1 MAKKKSESTQDVAT
15 VTFGKVNVKPENI
28 RNIQG
33 PDFRSIYSN
42 NVAFAMSIFDISF
55 IFGEISGSEGET
67 ITVDQKVKI
76 TTVSPTIKAA
86 SGQKTMI
93 DLAIT
98 NPYPYTINF
107 SNTGYEHQ
115 VALEACLF
123 KGTDLIGVQRAGEDF
138 HQLALKPAQST
149 HYRFIFA
156 APMQKGKYT
165 MLFSLITDPFAG
177 SKNSR
182 IISLT
187 IE

>member
-76 TTVSPTIKAA
+76 TMSPQHAKVLAMVLIQNLKNYEETIVPIPLPPGI
-86 SGQKTMI
+86 S
-93 DLAIT
+93 
-98 NPYPYTINF
+98 
-107 SNTGYEHQ
+107 
-115 VALEACLF
+115 
-123 KGTDLIGVQRAGEDF
+123 
-138 HQLALKPAQST
+138 
-149 HYRFIFA
+149 A
-156 APMQKGKYT
+156 APTPPPQKNGK
-165 MLFSLITDPFAG
+165 SHE
-177 SKNSR
+177 SNS
-182 IISLT
+182 
-187 IE
+187 